1 MPVLEVE
8 LIGEVASETRRGL
21 AARIAEGVA
30 GVLGAKPQ
38 SVWVRLRYT
47 PLADYAENGP
57 TGGGPMPLPVFVTIM
72 KRAWSEGDQMKH
84 EVAALAAAVG
94 AACHRPAEEV
104 HLLYEPPGRGR
115 VAFGGR
121 LVE

>member
-1 MPVLEVE
+1 VLEVE

-30 GVLGAKPQ
+30 EVLGARPQ

-47 PLADYAENGP
+47 PLADYAENGASGESGQ
-57 TGGGPMPLPVFVTIM
+57 TPLPVFVTLI
-72 KRAWSEGDQMKH
+72 KRAWADGDEMKR
-84 EVAALAAAVG
+84 EASALAAAVG

-104 HLLYEPPGRGR
+104 HLFYEPPGRGR
-115 VAFGGR
+115 VAFGGK